1 MLTSATDL
9 TTLSARRSSWAGRT
23 VISTPCLTTKSN
35 NPVII
40 KKLKGW
46 QVYHLYGT
54 MLVGIAKNSL
64 FDVLRKESFAYL

>member
-1 MLTSATDL
+1 MLTSATAL

-40 KKLKGW
+40 KKIKGMAGLPFVW
-46 QVYHLYGT
+46 ND
-54 MLVGIAKNSL
+54 ASRN
-64 FDVLRKESFAYL
+64 RKK